1 MTDIRRTTCPYDC
14 PASCGLLATIENGR
28 VAGVAGDPE
37 HPASKG
43 LICKKMQQYQLS
55 VNSPDR
61 ILFPMRRTGNKGD
74 RRTFSADHKGK
85 WPVGDPSVL
94 LFRHYGRDPAKVR
107 GCLF

>member
-43 LICKKMQQYQLS
+43 LICKNAAVSAVRQQPG
-55 VNSPDR
+55 PD
-61 ILFPMRRTGNKGD
+61 P
-74 RRTFSADHKGK
+74 FSYETD
-85 WPVGDPSVL
+85 WE
-94 LFRHYGRDPAKVR
+94 
-107 GCLF
+107 